1 MDTEIK
7 ARPNLEIIKEE
18 NIPHLLFP
26 GEVGAVLELTVRD
39 KDGKVTERQEMKS
52 ESFVRQFLEMLWI
65 TAYPINEYLAYEL
78 TDTGGDSRWIPQS
91 AYNLAADGPINDITY
106 GVVVGTDIP
115 HAAVTIDDYQL
126 VSQIVNATMNHSAVT
141 FGAPA
146 SDATTS
152 QFTITRNFANV
163 SGGAVLVAEIGLY
176 IRGWRSD
183 TYYRFMAIRDIVSIN
198 VPDGQTLTVNYRVQA
213 VV

>member
-1 MDTEIK
+1 METKIEIK
-7 ARPNLEIIKEE
+7 PRLEVLKEE
-18 NIPHLLFP
+18 QIPHLLFP
-26 GEVGAVLELTVRD
+26 GEVGAVLELIVRD

-52 ESFVRQFLEMLWI
+52 ESFVRQFLEQLWML
-65 TAYPINEYLAYEL
+65 ANPINETLSFFI
-78 TDTGGDSRWIPQS
+78 TDNGGVVRQIGSTYQILS
-91 AYNLAADGPINDITY
+91 ATGPINNITY

-176 IRGWRSD
+176 VRGFRRN
-183 TYYRFMAIRDIVSIN
+183 TYYYFMAIRDIVAIN
-198 VPDGQTLTVNYRVQA
+198 VPDGQTLTVNYRIQA